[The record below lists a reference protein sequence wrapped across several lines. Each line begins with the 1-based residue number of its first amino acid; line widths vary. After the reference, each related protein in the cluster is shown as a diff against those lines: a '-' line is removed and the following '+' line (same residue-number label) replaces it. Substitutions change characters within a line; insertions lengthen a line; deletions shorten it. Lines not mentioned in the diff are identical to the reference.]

1 MKKIIKLNESDLT
14 RIISKTIN
22 EIRDK
27 EGIDLYME
35 LKELLHPYYKKQ
47 QSNGKMLSSS
57 ERIVRIKQVIDEL
70 QDYVGILNHE
80 LSAEQDRE
88 SGRYNI

>member
-47 QSNGKMLSSS
+47 QPNGKMLSSS

-88 SGRYNI
+88 SGKYTI

>member
-1 MKKIIKLNESDLT
+1 MKKIVKLNEADLT

-47 QSNGKMLSSS
+47 QPNGGMLSSR
-57 ERIVRIKQVIDEL
+57 ERIVRIKQVISEL
-70 QDYVGILNHE
+70 EDYVGILKNE

-88 SGRYNI
+88 SGRYSI

>member
-1 MKKIIKLNESDLT
+1 MKKIIKLNETDLT

-88 SGRYNI
+88 SRRYSI

>member
-1 MKKIIKLNESDLT
+1 MKKIVKLSESDLT

-47 QSNGKMLSSS
+47 QSNC
-57 ERIVRIKQVIDEL
+57 KQ
-70 QDYVGILNHE
+70 YKT
-80 LSAEQDRE
+80 
-88 SGRYNI
+88 

>member
-1 MKKIIKLNESDLT
+1 MKKIIKLNETDLT

-88 SGRYNI
+88 SGKYSI